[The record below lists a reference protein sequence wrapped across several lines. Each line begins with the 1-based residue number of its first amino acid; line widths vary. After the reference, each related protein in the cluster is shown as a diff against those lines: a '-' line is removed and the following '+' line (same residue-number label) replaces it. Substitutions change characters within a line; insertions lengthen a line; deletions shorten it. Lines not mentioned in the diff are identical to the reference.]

1 MKKDEKMT
9 DFWIF
14 ETVITPYIVIIVY
27 GMGVFLLPLLLYVLA
42 KKLSLSLNTRA
53 NRAIFIVLIVFTELF
68 WRILNEFIIV
78 YFKIY
83 QTLQ

>member
-1 MKKDEKMT
+1 MI

-27 GMGVFLLPLLLYVLA
+27 GMGVVLLPVFLYVLA
-42 KKLSLSLNTRA
+42 RKLSFSLKTWT
-53 NRAIFIVLIVFTELF
+53 NRAIFIFLIIFIELF